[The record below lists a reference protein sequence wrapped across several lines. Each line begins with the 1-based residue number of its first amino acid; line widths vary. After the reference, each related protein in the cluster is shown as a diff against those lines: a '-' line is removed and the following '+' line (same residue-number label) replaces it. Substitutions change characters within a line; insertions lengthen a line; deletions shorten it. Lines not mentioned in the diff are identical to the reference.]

1 MESRKN
7 RTSGPQCNNYTI
19 VHRIRWTIVSRR
31 IHPSR
36 FVPRFGL
43 SAVNHSM
50 TYFERIASPSSYKGS
65 VEYTVSDTCSLFQ
78 RQWRIAA
85 SAALLRQPSHMQHH
99 RWHLCFAN
107 RFCGSS
113 CITVLLVHLSSP
125 RRNLIDPMRKNAWN
139 VCQSCVSRTYSHPVG
154 IMAFDLLHTL
164 LVIPKMVDTSGF
176 EPIINLAE
184 VACYH
189 YINDPLKWHELLESN
204 KLLRFWRPRHNP
216 HIPSS

>member
-50 TYFERIASPSSYKGS
+50 TYFERIASPSSHKGS
-65 VEYTVSDTCSLFQ
+65 VKYIVSNTCSLFQ

-107 RFCGSS
+107 RFLRFILHHRSACAFIVTTSKPNRP
-113 CITVLLVHLSSP
+113 HE
-125 RRNLIDPMRKNAWN
+125 KNAWN

-164 LVIPKMVDTSGF
+164 LVIPKNGGYVG
-176 EPIINLAE
+176 I
-184 VACYH
+184 
-189 YINDPLKWHELLESN
+189 
-204 KLLRFWRPRHNP
+204 
-216 HIPSS
+216 

>member
-43 SAVNHSM
+43 SVVNHSM

-65 VEYTVSDTCSLFQ
+65 VEYTVSNTCSLFQ

-107 RFCGSS
+107 RFFLRFILHHRSACAFIVTTSKPNRPHEKKTLG
-113 CITVLLVHLSSP
+113 T
-125 RRNLIDPMRKNAWN
+125 
-139 VCQSCVSRTYSHPVG
+139 CVKAAYQERTA
-154 IMAFDLLHTL
+154 I
-164 LVIPKMVDTSGF
+164 
-176 EPIINLAE
+176 
-184 VACYH
+184 
-189 YINDPLKWHELLESN
+189 LLELWHLTYFTLY
-204 KLLRFWRPRHNP
+204 LLFQKWWIRRDLN
-216 HIPSS
+216 PSSTLRRLHATITSTTH